1 MAEFVEVVGKTRGER
16 MTRKDTTTDCTDCEA
31 RIRAEVW
38 KDIEK
43 IINGMSNPIDTMK
56 IIIEKLEEQNRQK
69 GYTAKEMADIGQ
81 ALGDGLRKGL
91 GGLVMS
97 RENAI
102 EWLNGQDRVT
112 VSFSQGKFINKIK
125 RLAEKNPE
133 VEIVAENKDGSICAH
148 LPLKYIKINP
158 PRVMSEEQREL
169 ARERLLKYKES

>member
-1 MAEFVEVVGKTRGER
+1 
-16 MTRKDTTTDCTDCEA
+16 
-31 RIRAEVW
+31 
-38 KDIEK
+38 
-43 IINGMSNPIDTMK
+43 
-56 IIIEKLEEQNRQK
+56 
-69 GYTAKEMADIGQ
+69 
-81 ALGDGLRKGL
+81 
-91 GGLVMS
+91 MS

-125 RLAEKNPE
+125 RLAEKNTE

-158 PRVMSEEQREL
+158 PRVMSEEQKEL